1 LRGPWGTKIAV
12 IREASRRVAAKSQP
26 VITANQA
33 QGTNMKLHISEKL
46 YTDHLHD
53 IHTEN
58 QLFEAFLRIVN
69 RASLLLKRFRNKAAT
84 LVFAGRQLHF
94 QLSCGLAA
102 LFFLAGGATAQGTPV
117 KSFPIRGGSQP
128 FAITMGEDGNFWFTL
143 SNSNEVA
150 RITPP
155 PQGRI
160 DYFTTPTL
168 SEPAFITPGPDGN
181 IWFAEGSAS
190 RIASV
195 TPDGIITEYQFSF
208 FGVSVGITTG
218 SDGNIWFTDQ
228 TDHAVWRFDL
238 SRRRFTEFRTPTPNS
253 FPGDITTGSD
263 GNMWFTEQAVDK
275 FARVTPNG
283 LITEFSGVTAPGS
296 IAAGPDGNLWVTSAF
311 TSEIA
316 RVNPTTLAITTF
328 PTPSTPTI
336 IRPGN
341 GNYLLFTEFS
351 ANKIASITID
361 GVVTESQEFPG
372 SAPVGITAGVGSRV
386 WFLGVGTNRVYETVA
401 PH

>member
-1 LRGPWGTKIAV
+1 
-12 IREASRRVAAKSQP
+12 
-26 VITANQA
+26 
-33 QGTNMKLHISEKL
+33 MKLNIPEKL
-46 YTDHLHD
+46 YINHSHHIHTDH
-53 IHTEN
+53 
-58 QLFEAFLRIVN
+58 QSFEAFLRIAN
-69 RASLLLKRFRNKAAT
+69 KASSLLKRIWNKSAASV
-84 LVFAGRQLHF
+84 LARRRLCF
-94 QLSCGLAA
+94 QLGFALAA
-102 LFFLAGGATAQGTPV
+102 FVFLTVNASAQHPPGKT
-117 KSFPIRGGSQP
+117 FPIRGGTQP

-150 RITPP
+150 RITP
-155 PQGRI
+155 QGSI

-195 TPDGIITEYQFSF
+195 TPDGTITEYQFSF

-238 SRRRFTEFRTPTPNS
+238 SSGRFTEFRTPTPNS

-283 LITEFSGVTAPGS
+283 IITEFTGVTAPGS
-296 IAAGPDGNLWVTSAF
+296 IAAGPDGNLWITSAF
-311 TSEIA
+311 ISEIA
-316 RVNPTTLAITTF
+316 RVNPTTVAITTF

-341 GNYLLFTEFS
+341 RNNLLFTEFS

-361 GVVTESQEFPG
+361 GVVTESQEFPR
-372 SAPVGITAGVGSRV
+372 SAPTGITAGVGSRV
-386 WFLGVGTNRVYETVA
+386 WFLGVGTNRVYETVT

>member
-1 LRGPWGTKIAV
+1 MITPLHFVKSAIA
-12 IREASRRVAAKSQP
+12 
-26 VITANQA
+26 
-33 QGTNMKLHISEKL
+33 
-46 YTDHLHD
+46 
-53 IHTEN
+53 
-58 QLFEAFLRIVN
+58 AF
-69 RASLLLKRFRNKAAT
+69 A
-84 LVFAGRQLHF
+84 FARHQLHF
-94 QLSCGLAA
+94 QLTCGLTVLAFSAA
-102 LFFLAGGATAQGTPV
+102 SVAAQTTPV
-117 KSFPIRGGSQP
+117 KSVPIRGGSQP

-150 RITPP
+150 RITPT
-155 PQGRI
+155 QGRI

-168 SEPAFITPGPDGN
+168 SEPAFITLGPDGN

-190 RIASV
+190 KIASV
-195 TPDGIITEYQFSF
+195 TPDGIITEHQFSF

-228 TDHAVWRFDL
+228 TDHAVWRFEL
-238 SRRRFTEFRTPTPNS
+238 SNGRFTEFRTPTPNS

-311 TSEIA
+311 TSVIA
-316 RVNPTTLAITTF
+316 RVTPTTLAITTF

-341 GNYLLFTEFS
+341 ANNLLFTEFS
-351 ANKIASITID
+351 ANKIASITTD
-361 GVVTESQEFPG
+361 GVVTESPEFVS
-372 SAPVGITAGVGSRV
+372 SAPVGITAAAASKRV
-386 WFLGVGTNRVYETVA
+386 LFLGVGTNRVYETVV
-401 PH
+401 PR